1 LKLKPE
7 EIKKLLNTYWAKSD
21 GTTVR
26 EHTDRLLENLEVL
39 KNFYK
44 KEIEKKIP
52 EGFRKNFWKLLRLA
66 CEYHDYGKLHCKFQ
80 QKVGNKSVKCPRG
93 VEKEVKHNLLSSAFL
108 YHLEGFEEEFFLSA
122 LAVFNHHAVPPL
134 VEKEKPYILKVL
146 KEEFG
151 FPQKELEEFCE
162 LLEELFTEEYAA
174 VRGYYFE
181 NPESA
186 KKTYILLKGFLLR
199 LDHAGS
205 VKEVSL
211 KVEKPPIDTLKVIE
225 EKFELNDLQRFVKD
239 NRDKNLLAIAST
251 GYGKSEAG
259 AIFLEKKGFF
269 TLPVR
274 TAINALYKR
283 FSDYFG
289 EENTGLLH
297 SSAAAYLLEEARREG
312 SELETNRGDGLV
324 KTLFEARHFSQPL
337 IVCTPDQIL
346 PFTFHYPGFEK
357 VLSIFSYARI
367 VVDEIQAYEPHTL
380 AFIVSALKEI
390 AAFGG
395 KFLITTATLPAF
407 LREELEEVIGAESVF
422 LTDKVRHHLRFE
434 DGSLLNALGRIKEL
448 SKTSKILVITNTVER
463 AKEVFKLLKEENVN
477 AYLLHSR
484 FIRRDRQQ
492 KEREIEEFFQDNDK
506 KGVWITT
513 QLAEASLNVDADY
526 LFTELSTSDSLMQ
539 RLGRVNRFGLK
550 PTDEPNA
557 FIFTDASGVG
567 TVYPKELLEL
577 SLKHL
582 LIFGG
587 GKWNEEKKLKL
598 VEKVYSKE
606 TLKGTKYFEKYQ
618 NAKNYIESLHQM
630 GLKEGKSFAV
640 EMFRQIMD
648 ITAIPSAFEGEVK
661 KLLENYKS
669 ATSYAE
675 KLLLREKIFDYTT
688 SVPFHW
694 QQNNPRAFYIV
705 PELQKWGIKFVKAPY
720 NEELGLE
727 KPLQVEDSDFENIM

>member
-1 LKLKPE
+1 VKPE
-7 EIKKLLNTYWAKSD
+7 GIKKLLNTYWAKSD

-39 KNFYK
+39 KTLYGE
-44 KEIEKKIP
+44 EIEKKIP
-52 EGFRKNFWKLLRLA
+52 EGFRENFWELLRLA
-66 CEYHDYGKLHCKFQ
+66 CEYHDYGKLHCRFQ

-93 VEKEVKHNLLSSAFL
+93 VEKEVKHNLLSPAFL
-108 YHLEGFEEEFFLSA
+108 YHFEGFEEKLFLPA
-122 LAVFNHHAVPPL
+122 LTVFNHHAVPPL
-134 VEKEKPYILKVL
+134 VEKEKGAILKVL
-146 KEEFG
+146 EKEFG
-151 FPQKELEEFCE
+151 FPTEELEEFSE

-174 VRGYYFE
+174 VRGYYLE
-181 NPESA
+181 NREGA
-186 KKTYILLKGFLLR
+186 KKTYTLLKGFLLR

-211 KVEKPPIDTLKVIE
+211 KVEKPSIDTLKVIE
-225 EKFELNDLQRFVKD
+225 ERFELNDLQRFVKE

-274 TAINALYKR
+274 TAINALYRR
-283 FSDYFG
+283 FSGYFG

-297 SSAAAYLLEEARREG
+297 SSAAAYLLEETRKEND
-312 SELETNRGDGLV
+312 EYETNKGDGLI

-357 VLSIFSYARI
+357 VLSIFSYARL

-380 AFIVSALKEI
+380 AFIVQALKEI

-407 LREELEEVIGAESVF
+407 LREELRELIGAEGVF

-434 DGSLLNALGRIKEL
+434 EGSLLNAIGRIKEL
-448 SKTSKILVITNTVER
+448 SKTSKVLVITNTVER
-463 AKEVFKLLKEENVN
+463 AKEVFKFLKEEKVN
-477 AYLLHSR
+477 ANLLHSR
-484 FIRRDRQQ
+484 FVRKDRQQ
-492 KEREIEEFFQDNDK
+492 KERKIEEFFNSDGA
-506 KGVWITT
+506 GVWITT

-526 LFTELSTSDSLMQ
+526 LFTELSTADSLMQ
-539 RLGRVNRFGLK
+539 RLGRVNRFGRK

-567 TVYPKELLEL
+567 TVYPKELLDI

-582 LIFGG
+582 LAFGG
-587 GKWNEEKKLKL
+587 GRWDEEKKLKL

-606 TLKGTKYFEKYQ
+606 TLKGTKYLDRYRQ
-618 NAKNYIESLHQM
+618 AKNYIESLHQT

-648 ITAIPSAFEGEVK
+648 LTVIPSTFEGEVK

-675 KLLLREKIFDYTT
+675 KLFWREKIFDYTT
-688 SVPFHW
+688 GVPFYW
-694 QQNNPRAFYIV
+694 QRNNPQAFYSI
-705 PELQKWGIKFVKAPY
+705 PELQKWGIKLVKAPY
-720 NEELGLE
+720 GEELGLE
-727 KPLQVEDSDFENIM
+727 KPPQVESDEFNNLI